1 MWRKSIKLASQ
12 TSEYRHILLNS
23 TFYFVRANHERGE
36 ETLYTD
42 KLLLPWQLPQNFA
55 WVKLEGNV

>member
-1 MWRKSIKLASQ
+1 M
-12 TSEYRHILLNS
+12 
-23 TFYFVRANHERGE
+23 FYFVRANDEIGD

-42 KLLLPWQLPQNFA
+42 KLLLPCQLPQNFA